1 MIDDLF
7 KTISAEEEQQSKTL
21 LMKHKLN
28 EKIQK
33 NKNSVES
40 DLASEINK
48 MPNQAKDLVF
58 ILYIKLIYTW

>member
-7 KTISAEEEQQSKTL
+7 ETISAEEEQQSKTL

-28 EKIQK
+28 ERIQK

-40 DLASEINK
+40 DVVSEINK

>member
-7 KTISAEEEQQSKTL
+7 ETISAEEEQQSKTL
-21 LMKHKLN
+21 LMKHQLN
-28 EKIQK
+28 ERIQK